1 MLKKI
6 FLIIFL
12 IFLFSSLLPNVLNY
26 KNKIEFYQQI
36 KKDYEEEK
44 KKNIEL
50 KTKII
55 NKKSIDE
62 IEKTIRNKLNLSKE
76 NEVVII
82 IPSPTKK
89 ILPSPTPVLKN
100 WQKWWQIFF

>member
-6 FLIIFL
+6 FIIALFIFL
-12 IFLFSSLLPNVLNY
+12 LYSLLPNLLNY
-26 KNKIEFYQQI
+26 KNKIQFYEQI

-50 KTKII
+50 KTQII
-55 NKKSIDE
+55 KKKSVDE

-76 NEVVII
+76 NEVVVI

-89 ILPSPTPVLKN
+89 LTPSPTPVLKN